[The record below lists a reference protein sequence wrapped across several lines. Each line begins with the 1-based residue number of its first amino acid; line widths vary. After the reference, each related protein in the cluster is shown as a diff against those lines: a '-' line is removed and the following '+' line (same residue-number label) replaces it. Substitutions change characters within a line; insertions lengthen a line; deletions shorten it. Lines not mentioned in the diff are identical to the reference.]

1 MENFCAVLLE
11 SDTINECY
19 QTGYTRAAQVVQA
32 ENNMFGLD
40 LNRMGGP
47 EVIWKNKPGMKA
59 TWRNN
64 FEVLIEKALELRDSN

>member
-1 MENFCAVLLE
+1 
-11 SDTINECY
+11 
-19 QTGYTRAAQVVQA
+19 
-32 ENNMFGLD
+32 MFGLD

-59 TWRNN
+59 AWRNN